1 MRANDFARTR
11 RDSADVPHP
20 VEAVWEV
27 LIDPDAVARLTP
39 MVSRIEVD
47 DAGRWIWCLQGV
59 PAPGRHLDLTMTQE
73 MTFRRPELIE
83 FAHPPLDRVLAAGA
97 EGSYTLEPVDRGT
110 RLSIDLTVTART
122 RVAVVGET
130 GSGKTTFAKLLT
142 RLMDPTSGSVLLSGV
157 PLTEVRFDSLRSRAH
172 KTKQPSPR

>member
-83 FAHPPLDRVLAAGA
+83 FTHPPLDRVLAAGA
-97 EGSYTLEPVDRGT
+97 EGSYTLEPVDQGT
-110 RLSIDLTVTART
+110 RLSIDLTVTARLPLPGLAAP
-122 RVAVVGET
+122 AVQTVMHQVLERM
-130 GSGKTTFAKLLT
+130 GSRFATNLTTELD
-142 RLMDPTSGSVLLSGV
+142 RRG
-157 PLTEVRFDSLRSRAH
+157 
-172 KTKQPSPR
+172 